1 MGLSVRKLFDE
12 NLKIT
17 LIIDNCQD
25 LPNISILRALQLLV
39 PSWNDVTKTTV
50 ANCFRKAK
58 IPKENQND
66 AVADIDD
73 PFRGLQEDLYK
84 LRQCHRDLVPKKLIA
99 EDVVQIDS
107 NIITTEAPMTDE
119 EILLSTILKGIDK
132 EDEEDGIEVFDDA
145 VVEPNALNALQKLC
159 FFRGVGNDMLEF
171 LQRFKSLHLHD
182 AARKHSYIIIL

>member
-1 MGLSVRKLFDE
+1 MGLSGKKLFDE

-25 LPNISILRALQLLV
+25 LPNISIPRALQLLV
-39 PSWNDVTKTTV
+39 LSWNDVTKATI

-58 IPKENQND
+58 ILKENQNN

-84 LRQCHRDLVPKKLIA
+84 LRQCHRDLVPEKLIA

-107 NIITTEAPMTDE
+107 IIITTEAPMTDE
-119 EILLSTILKGIDK
+119 EILLSTILT
-132 EDEEDGIEVFDDA
+132 V
-145 VVEPNALNALQKLC
+145 
-159 FFRGVGNDMLEF
+159 
-171 LQRFKSLHLHD
+171 
-182 AARKHSYIIIL
+182 